1 MPTDKAYE
9 ERIRRMAAR
18 RGLVLRKGLALR
30 KPRTRTAGAL
40 DHDRYWLVDANGN
53 ITVSHSDGADLETLE
68 AWLRE
73 DK

>member
-9 ERIRRMAAR
+9 ERIRRIAAR
-18 RGLVLRKGLALR
+18 RGLALRKGLVS
-30 KPRTRTAGAL
+30 RTRTPGAL

-53 ITVSHSDGADLETLE
+53 INVSHSDGADLETLE